1 VPREIPIRQGIAIL
15 SLVQALTSTA
25 WYVTLVLMVD
35 RAALLLARPPVRRL
49 LTGASAV
56 GLLLLATGLLLAP
69 RR

>member
-35 RAALLLARPPVRRL
+35 RAALLLARPSVRRWI
-49 LTGASAV
+49 TGASAV